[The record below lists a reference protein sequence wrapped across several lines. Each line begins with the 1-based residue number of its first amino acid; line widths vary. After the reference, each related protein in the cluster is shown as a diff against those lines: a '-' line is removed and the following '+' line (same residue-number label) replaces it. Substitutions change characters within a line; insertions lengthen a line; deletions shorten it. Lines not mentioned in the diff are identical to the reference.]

1 MAKTFTFGWITIVRM
16 MLEKIFLTYRD
27 KVYGFFIRN
36 LSDSEIAKDLTQEI
50 FYRLC
55 KREEHLNKIED
66 INAYIFLMCRNMAI
80 NHINKASHEK
90 KYKERLLY
98 AWNNLQ
104 IRGKSQ
110 VDRNIESEYF
120 QEILEQSL
128 NHLSPQQKKIVL
140 LSKQEG
146 KSTQLI
152 AQELGLSPNT
162 VRNHL
167 YRALK
172 SLKATINPYTDFVVL
187 VMVLL
192 LI

>member
-1 MAKTFTFGWITIVRM
+1 MCS
-16 MLEKIFLTYRD
+16 
-27 KVYGFFIRN
+27 
-36 LSDSEIAKDLTQEI
+36 SDL
-50 FYRLC
+50 
-55 KREEHLNKIED
+55 
-66 INAYIFLMCRNMAI
+66 
-80 NHINKASHEK
+80 
-90 KYKERLLY
+90 
-98 AWNNLQ
+98 
-104 IRGKSQ
+104 
-110 VDRNIESEYF
+110 SEYF